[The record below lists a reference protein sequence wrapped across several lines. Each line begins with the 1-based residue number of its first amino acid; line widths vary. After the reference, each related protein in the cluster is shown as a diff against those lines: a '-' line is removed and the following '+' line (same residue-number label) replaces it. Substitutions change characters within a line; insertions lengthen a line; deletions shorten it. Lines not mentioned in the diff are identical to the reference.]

1 MSTCDGTRNIR
12 AVPRRNQR
20 HERLTKTVVTSPLR
34 KSWPSKPNPIYTLEG
49 LVHGV
54 LAGLGLNRLLIGHD
68 ELVQTVH
75 HLIEHVRGNDTVA
88 QQFFFPLCPR
98 RCHLFAST
106 NWHADI
112 GRLLEAIDI
121 TIRYAMQQG
130 SKAGIQ

>member
-1 MSTCDGTRNIR
+1 MIPWGDTDEVLDDLSLDINPGRDFLGIL
-12 AVPRRNQR
+12 ALQVGQQ
-20 HERLTKTVVTSPLR
+20 PL
-34 KSWPSKPNPIYTLEG
+34 EVE
-49 LVHGV
+49 VHGV